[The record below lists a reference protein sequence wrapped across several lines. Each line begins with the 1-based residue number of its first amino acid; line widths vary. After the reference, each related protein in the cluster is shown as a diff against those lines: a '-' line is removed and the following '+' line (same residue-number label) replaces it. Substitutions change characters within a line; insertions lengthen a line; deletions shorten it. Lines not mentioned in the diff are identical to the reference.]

1 MGGGTGRAR
10 HPIFPGLPGKLLLHT
25 APHCSQP
32 WETHCSLTPRCA
44 DTAPRSETRYCILG
58 QSLSLLPGLSPGCP
72 LLLGY
77 YGCPLLKGTSPSLL
91 CVAPTKGATALGA
104 PTMVAGHNL
113 RSADRG
119 TTRHSGFRHS
129 QSCHQAQKYQVFY
142 FFLLGR
148 GKKTHILQSG

>member
-58 QSLSLLPGLSPGCP
+58 QCLSLLPGLSPGCP
-72 LLLGY
+72 LPLGY
-77 YGCPLLKGTSPSLL
+77 YGCPLVKGTSPSLL

-104 PTMVAGHNL
+104 PNYGCRAQPVQCRWRDHPPLWLPTLAEL
-113 RSADRG
+113 SPG
-119 TTRHSGFRHS
+119 TKISS
-129 QSCHQAQKYQVFY
+129 I
-142 FFLLGR
+142 LLLSIR
-148 GKKTHILQSG
+148 KA